1 VIRFDIDLSVA
12 ERSADGEGTAFAAT
26 VSAAGSEVVVTV
38 DDASRLPRPAGRRAL
53 RELAPLAEDLAKR
66 GVSVRVEG
74 PEGTLV
80 VFGAVKANAVQ
91 RLVTGSQHVAIGSP
105 AAIARLGRG
114 EQLADVALPPSTLL
128 PIAPT
133 LARRIRRRP
142 TTTHATPGAGR
153 PRLVFAVGTGA
164 WTPAVPYEFDL
175 LPERTTIGSS
185 EDADLRLEGLDPIHA
200 EIEHRGDDEYVLHA
214 RGLVG
219 GGSAPRGD
227 EPRPRVLRTGARI
240 EMGPWRLAY
249 VREEYADHGRPFGG
263 RQGGEF
269 EFQRRQPPR
278 PADRPGGDETASG
291 GTAATRPRSEHH

>member
-1 VIRFDIDLSVA
+1 M
-12 ERSADGEGTAFAAT
+12 
-26 VSAAGSEVVVTV
+26 TV
-38 DDASRLPRPAGRRAL
+38 DDASRLPRPSGRRAL

-66 GVSVRVEG
+66 GVSVRIDG

-80 VFGAVKANAVQ
+80 SFGDVKANAVQ
-91 RLVTGSQHVAIGSP
+91 RLVTGSHHVAVGSP

-114 EQLADVALPPSTLL
+114 EQLADVSLPPSTLL

-142 TTTHATPGAGR
+142 TTTHATPGSGR

-175 LPERTTIGSS
+175 LPDRTTIGSS

-214 RGLVG
+214 RGVVG
-219 GGSAPRGD
+219 GGSASRD
-227 EPRPRVLRTGARI
+227 EGEPQPRVLRTGARI

-263 RQGGEF
+263 RQGGELS
-269 EFQRRQPPR
+269 FQRWQPPR
-278 PADRPGGDETASG
+278 PSDRP
-291 GTAATRPRSEHH
+291 